1 LIFIGKCSSDVMSVC
16 SSDSMDTYNHS
27 SLSSSF
33 NSLPVTDKND
43 YRLDYIRAARTS
55 ESKNVSEYQ
64 VNIHCIKYLSCIN
77 IVI

>member
-1 LIFIGKCSSDVMSVC
+1 MSVC